1 MAKKKITPIV
11 DEEAENP
18 APEGVAEAKQQSEAK
33 PKRIRRGKKDILVDK
48 LNKLYGGF
56 DAEEVKEALKSAIEA
71 VTALDE
77 TAQKFK
83 KKSAKAFS
91 IKRIARFRS
100 KEELEQMML
109 QLQEAIESKED

>member
-18 APEGVAEAKQQSEAK
+18 APEGGAGEVGKK
-33 PKRIRRGKKDILVDK
+33 KRTRRGKAEILIEK
-48 LNKLYGGF
+48 LQKFYG
-56 DAEEVKEALKSAIEA
+56 EIENEA
-71 VTALDE
+71 VKDLFEKAVGAITALDGE
-77 TAQKFK
+77 AQRVK
-83 KKSAKAFS
+83 KTQKSFS

-109 QLQEAIESKED
+109 QLQEAINEKQD